1 MSPIAPSDIEAKMDK
16 AARDGSTLIAAHRG
30 GAGLWP
36 ENSLTAFQNAVTLPI
51 DLIEFDVHR
60 SADDALVV
68 IHDPTLDRTTSGS
81 GPVAGLPLAELR
93 TLTVKGGTLPAIP
106 LLDEVIA
113 AAKPTSVDLRLE
125 LKRRADGERYPG
137 IERQIVE
144 RICDSGMLERTI
156 FTSFDWE
163 MLVTVRDLM
172 TPLGLVALVRGP
184 AAATPALLADSC
196 QEVQAM
202 GLSEVSLPMNQMT
215 AEKRDLVQATG
226 LHCGAYAVN
235 NREQIRAAFDLG
247 LTAFTTD
254 RPDWAVEERD
264 ARAHSAL

>member
-1 MSPIAPSDIEAKMDK
+1 MSPIALSDIDRMAEA
-16 AARDGSTLIAAHRG
+16 AHRATTLIAAHRG

-60 SADDALVV
+60 SADDTLVV

-81 GPVAGLPLAELR
+81 GPVVARSVAELR
-93 TLTVKGGTLPAIP
+93 ALTVKGGTLPAIP

-113 AAKPTSVDLRLE
+113 AAKPPPVDLRLE

-156 FTSFDWE
+156 FTSFDWG
-163 MLVTVRDLM
+163 MLVTVRDLV
-172 TPLGLVALVRGP
+172 TPRGLVALVRGP

-196 QEVQAM
+196 REVQAM
-202 GLSEVSLPMNQMT
+202 GLPEVGLPMNQMT
-215 AEKRDLVQATG
+215 VEKLDLVRATG
-226 LHCGAYAVN
+226 LRCGAYAVN
-235 NREQIRAAFDLG
+235 TREQIRTAFALG

-254 RPDWAVEERD
+254 RPDWAIEERN
-264 ARAHSAL
+264 ARARSAL